1 MGLLDNVIGALG
13 QGSAGGAQGDLLGA
27 LGGLLGQSGGIGG
40 LAGLV
45 DKFHQGGLGEI
56 VNSWVGNGQ
65 NLPVSADQITHVLG
79 SGTIGQLAQQ
89 LGLGHGDV
97 AAQLSQIL
105 PHLVDKLTPGGQLP
119 APAPDGGLGGLGD
132 LGNLL
137 GGLLKR

>member
-13 QGSAGGAQGDLLGA
+13 QGPAGGTQGDLLGA
-27 LGGLLGQSGGIGG
+27 LGGLLSQSGGIGG

-56 VNSWVGNGQ
+56 VNSWVGTGQ
-65 NLPVSADQITHVLG
+65 NLPVSAEQITQVLG

-119 APAPDGGLGGLGD
+119 TPAPDGGIGGLGE
-132 LGNLL
+132 LGSLL